1 MAPMDYKMLK
11 AEGTEVLG
19 VMQITPEMGNFPP
32 YWQIY
37 FAVADVDATVAKA
50 RYLGASVMVEAT
62 DIPDIGRFA
71 ILFDPQG
78 AVFSI
83 FKGS

>member
-1 MAPMDYKMLK
+1 MLK
-11 AEGTEVLG
+11 AGGTEVFG
-19 VMQITPEMGNFPP
+19 CHADNPP
-32 YWQIY
+32 TWATSRPTGKSTSRSTTWTHRLAKG
-37 FAVADVDATVAKA
+37 AVPG
-50 RYLGASVMVEAT
+50 RQASMVEPT
-62 DIPDIGRFA
+62 DIPDVGRFA